1 MHTHFLKLEPRCHL
15 IKTFT
20 IYVKTHLGS
29 LFQLLMTEHLIDVLV
44 PLYGDWHIVEVV
56 LSKLI
61 VYKIMDLAYQ
71 ICFGY
76 V

>member
-1 MHTHFLKLEPRCHL
+1 
-15 IKTFT
+15 
-20 IYVKTHLGS
+20 
-29 LFQLLMTEHLIDVLV
+29 MTEHLIDVLV
-44 PLYGDWHIVEVV
+44 PFYGDWHIVEVV